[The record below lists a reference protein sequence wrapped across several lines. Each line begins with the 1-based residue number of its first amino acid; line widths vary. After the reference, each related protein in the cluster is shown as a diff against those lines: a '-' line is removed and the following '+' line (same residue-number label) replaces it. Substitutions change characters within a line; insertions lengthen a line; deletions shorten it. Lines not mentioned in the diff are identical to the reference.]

1 MSELQIFLAAVGAI
15 LAANVLAMLLFVLFA
30 RLPAGNFRGR
40 IQGII
45 FELDRFADS
54 MENTQK
60 RTTAIQDV
68 NAILGWR
75 RILIPGVL
83 IGWIIDAEVAAIRR
97 MQRVTGCPDL
107 HKEDDYRD
115 EHRF

>member
-1 MSELQIFLAAVGAI
+1 MTTEIQITLYAAGAI

-30 RLPAGNFRGR
+30 KLPDSRLHGNIRGV
-40 IQGII
+40 I
-45 FELDRFADS
+45 FCLDRFADN

-60 RTTAIQDV
+60 RAEAIRQIND
-68 NAILGWR
+68 ILGWR
-75 RILIPGVL
+75 RILIPGTL

-107 HKEDDYRD
+107 HKEDDYNG
-115 EHRF
+115 